1 MSGSIIEWAPIRL
14 AEGKT
19 EADLLAAS
27 AKFQKEFLDS
37 QPGFLR
43 RELLRLAEGR
53 YADIVHWR
61 TMADAEAIM
70 AKAPSSPACLA
81 YFATMELNP
90 DNIAEGVEHYHSLA
104 VYG

>member
-1 MSGSIIEWAPIRL
+1 
-14 AEGKT
+14 
-19 EADLLAAS
+19 
-27 AKFQKEFLDS
+27 
-37 QPGFLR
+37 
-43 RELLRLAEGR
+43 
-53 YADIVHWR
+53 
-61 TMADAEAIM
+61 MADAEAIM